1 LKKIIISGIPVVRIL
16 QNQYTVNYGASVT
29 LECTVTA
36 TPGHTSVQWRRTING
51 VQTTIAVSNN
61 NNKYSGSAVNTPSLT
76 INTAENGDEGFY
88 TCYAT
93 NSVGTGNSQQTY
105 LDVVG
110 SMFII
115 M

>member
-1 LKKIIISGIPVVRIL
+1 MNIL
-16 QNQYTVNYGASVT
+16 QNQYSVNFADSVT

-51 VQTTIAVSNN
+51 VQTAITVSN
-61 NNKYSGSAVNTPSLT
+61 NNKYSGSEVNTPSLT
-76 INTAENGDEGFY
+76 INTADNSDEGFY

-93 NSVGTGNSQQTY
+93 NSVGTGSSQQTY

-110 SMFII
+110 SM
-115 M
+115 